1 MTQTPDTLL
10 QATSPGTGDQV
21 RIEIRASGRV
31 DLILNRPDKHNAFNA
46 SVIADLLAELTQLAG
61 DDRVKLL
68 VLRSEGRHFSAGAD
82 LEWMRAQGQA
92 SHADNLKDA
101 SELARLM
108 ESVDRFPC
116 PVICRIQ
123 GSAFGGALGL
133 IACCDIA
140 IASQDSRF
148 CLSEVKLGLAP
159 AVISPYVNRAIGA
172 RWMRRY
178 TLTADLFGANDAL
191 AMGLVHQVV
200 ETEAL
205 DTAVTTQVER
215 LLLNGPQ
222 AMRTAKHLLAA
233 IDQRPIT
240 PELTQLTTQTIADLR
255 VSAEGQEGL
264 TAFLNK
270 RKPAWQGEPSA

>member
-1 MTQTPDTLL
+1 MTQTPETKLL
-10 QATSPGTGDQV
+10 EASLGMGIV
-21 RIEIRASGRV
+21 RIELSASGRA

-46 SVIADLLAELTQLAG
+46 AIIDDLLEGLARLAS
-61 DDRVKLL
+61 DAHVKVL

-82 LEWMRAQGQA
+82 LEWMREQGLA
-92 SHADNLKDA
+92 THADNLKDA
-101 SELARLM
+101 GKLARLM

-116 PVICRIQ
+116 PVICQIQ

-133 IACCDIA
+133 IACSDIA
-140 IASQDSRF
+140 VASQDSRF

-178 TLTADLFGANDAL
+178 TLTADIFGATEAL
-191 AMGLVHQVV
+191 AMGLLHQVV
-200 ETEAL
+200 DSGEL
-205 DTAVTTQVER
+205 DSAVNAQVKR

-222 AMRTAKHLLAA
+222 AMRAAKHLLAA

-240 PELTQLTTQTIADLR
+240 PELTQLTTRAIADLR